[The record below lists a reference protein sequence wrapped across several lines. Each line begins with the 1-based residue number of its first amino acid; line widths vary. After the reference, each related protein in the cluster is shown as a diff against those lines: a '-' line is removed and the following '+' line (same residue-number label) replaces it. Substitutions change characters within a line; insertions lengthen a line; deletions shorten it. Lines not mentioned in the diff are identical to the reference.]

1 MSRILI
7 VDDHSPAR
15 SLIRACVTLDGHAVV
30 EAGNGADAL
39 EALRKLP
46 FDLVLLDLVM
56 PEMDGYQV
64 LEALRT
70 IPGAASTPVIT
81 LSERDETIDAMR
93 AAELGALD
101 HLSKPFGYD
110 ELEKSVKRVVD
121 ATPEEIIELRLA
133 KAAQVET
140 YNQVIS
146 LVDDANEPVRR
157 GFFRRA
163 RAGRR

>member
-1 MSRILI
+1 MGRILI

-15 SLIRACVTLDGHAVV
+15 SLIRACVTLDGHSVV
-30 EAGNGADAL
+30 EAATGELAL
-39 EALRKLP
+39 EALAKLP

-70 IPGAASTPVIT
+70 MPGAATTPVIT
-81 LSERDETIDAMR
+81 LCDRDDTIDGMR

-101 HLSKPFGYD
+101 HLAKPFGYD
-110 ELEKSVKRVVD
+110 ELEKSIKRVLD
-121 ATPEEIIELRLA
+121 ATPQQLVELRLT

-140 YNQVIS
+140 YHQVIS
-146 LVDDANEPVRR
+146 LVDDAKEPAKR
-157 GFFRRA
+157 GLFRRA

>member
-15 SLIRACVTLDGHAVV
+15 SLIRACVSLDGHSVV
-30 EAGNGADAL
+30 EAGTGEAAI

-56 PEMDGYQV
+56 PGMDGYSI

-70 IPGAASTPVIT
+70 MPTVANTPVIT
-81 LSERDETIDAMR
+81 LSDRDESIDAMR
-93 AAELGALD
+93 AAGLGALD

-110 ELEKSVKRVVD
+110 ELEKAVKRVVD
-121 ATPEEIIELRLA
+121 ATPDEIIELRLA

-146 LVDDANEPVRR
+146 LVDDAREPVRR

>member
-1 MSRILI
+1 MSRILV

-15 SLIRACVTLDGHAVV
+15 SLIRACVMLDGHAVV
-30 EAGNGADAL
+30 EASTGEAAL
-39 EALRKLP
+39 EALKKLP

-56 PEMDGYQV
+56 PGMDGYAV
-64 LEALRT
+64 LEALGT
-70 IPGAASTPVIT
+70 MPASTRAPVIT
-81 LSERDETIDAMR
+81 LSDRDDSIDAIR

-110 ELEKSVKRVVD
+110 ELEKSVKRVLD
-121 ATPEEIIELRLA
+121 ATPEEIFELRLA

-146 LVDDANEPVRR
+146 LVDDAKEPVKK
-157 GFFRRA
+157 GFFSRA
-163 RAGRR
+163 RAARR